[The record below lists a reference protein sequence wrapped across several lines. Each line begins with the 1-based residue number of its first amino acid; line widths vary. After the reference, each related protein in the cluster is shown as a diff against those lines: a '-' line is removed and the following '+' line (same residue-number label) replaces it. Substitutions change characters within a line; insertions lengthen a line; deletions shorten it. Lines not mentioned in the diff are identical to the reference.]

1 MPDCTWPADRPVLV
15 AASTPADARLVED
28 ALAELGLSHV
38 LAEDGVEAMQ
48 ALCRRPSP
56 FAAVVVGERVGRVS
70 GFTLCGLARDAGYAL
85 PMLLLTGDDSR
96 WTAERAARLRLAVLA
111 AAPGPEDKWPA
122 CSRSPWRPSVH
133 RRRLRVDFVQ
143 GGPMPVQRLK
153 EFLDEHQVK
162 YVVISHSRAF
172 TTQEIAAATHIPGKD
187 LAKTVIVEIDGRTAM
202 AVLPGSQKVDLALL
216 RDALG
221 AERVALAKEGAF
233 KDRFPECDLGAMP
246 PFGNLYG
253 MPVYV
258 ADSLTEDEEI
268 AFNAGSHDQL
278 VKLAYR
284 DFERLVQPE
293 VMRFAV
299 NA

>member
-1 MPDCTWPADRPVLV
+1 
-15 AASTPADARLVED
+15 
-28 ALAELGLSHV
+28 
-38 LAEDGVEAMQ
+38 
-48 ALCRRPSP
+48 
-56 FAAVVVGERVGRVS
+56 
-70 GFTLCGLARDAGYAL
+70 
-85 PMLLLTGDDSR
+85 
-96 WTAERAARLRLAVLA
+96 
-111 AAPGPEDKWPA
+111 
-122 CSRSPWRPSVH
+122 
-133 RRRLRVDFVQ
+133 
-143 GGPMPVQRLK
+143 MPVQRLK
-153 EFLDEHQVK
+153 DFLDEHQVK

-172 TTQEIAAATHIPGKD
+172 TTQEIAAATHIPGKE
-187 LAKTVIVEIDGRTAM
+187 LAKTVIVDIDGKTAM

-221 AERVALAKEGAF
+221 AERVALAKEAAF

-268 AFNAGSHDQL
+268 AFNAGSHTQL
-278 VKLAYR
+278 VKMAYQ

>member
-1 MPDCTWPADRPVLV
+1 
-15 AASTPADARLVED
+15 
-28 ALAELGLSHV
+28 
-38 LAEDGVEAMQ
+38 
-48 ALCRRPSP
+48 
-56 FAAVVVGERVGRVS
+56 
-70 GFTLCGLARDAGYAL
+70 
-85 PMLLLTGDDSR
+85 
-96 WTAERAARLRLAVLA
+96 
-111 AAPGPEDKWPA
+111 
-122 CSRSPWRPSVH
+122 
-133 RRRLRVDFVQ
+133 
-143 GGPMPVQRLK
+143 MPVQRLK
-153 EFLDEHQVK
+153 DFLDEHQVK

-172 TTQEIAAATHIPGKD
+172 TTQEIAAATHIPGKE
-187 LAKTVIVEIDGRTAM
+187 LAKTVIVDIDGQTAM
-202 AVLPGSQKVDLALL
+202 AVVPGSQKVDLALL

-221 AERVALAKEGAF
+221 AERVTLAKEAAF
-233 KDRFPECDLGAMP
+233 KDRFPGCDLGAMP

-278 VKLAYR
+278 VRMAYR

>member
-1 MPDCTWPADRPVLV
+1 
-15 AASTPADARLVED
+15 
-28 ALAELGLSHV
+28 
-38 LAEDGVEAMQ
+38 
-48 ALCRRPSP
+48 
-56 FAAVVVGERVGRVS
+56 
-70 GFTLCGLARDAGYAL
+70 
-85 PMLLLTGDDSR
+85 
-96 WTAERAARLRLAVLA
+96 
-111 AAPGPEDKWPA
+111 
-122 CSRSPWRPSVH
+122 
-133 RRRLRVDFVQ
+133 
-143 GGPMPVQRLK
+143 MPVQRLK
-153 EFLDEHQVK
+153 DFLDEHQVK

-172 TTQEIAAATHIPGKD
+172 TTQEIAAATHIPGKEI
-187 LAKTVIVEIDGRTAM
+187 AKTVIVDIDGQTAM

-221 AERVALAKEGAF
+221 AERVTLAKEAAF
-233 KDRFPECDLGAMP
+233 KDRFPGCDLGAMP

-284 DFERLVQPE
+284 DFARLVRPE